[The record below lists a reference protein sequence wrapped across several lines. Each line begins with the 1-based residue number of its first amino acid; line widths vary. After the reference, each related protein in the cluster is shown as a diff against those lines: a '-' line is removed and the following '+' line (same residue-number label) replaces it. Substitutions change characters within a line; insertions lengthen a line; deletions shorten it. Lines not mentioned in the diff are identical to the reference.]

1 MSGVGQRSMHLAFA
15 EESANCF
22 VLRKPEDDAGI
33 REPDFKKAFEM
44 TNLKRDERP

>member
-1 MSGVGQRSMHLAFA
+1 MSKYTITLT
-15 EESANCF
+15 
-22 VLRKPEDDAGI
+22 LRKPEDDAGI